1 MHDLKSRL
9 LRYAATPPGTLWRKA
24 IRRIKTASAQSAHR
38 ARDRYCSS
46 FAPDTVSGSLFLH
59 VNSFPLQEA
68 ATRPEI
74 LQALTEHYLAHR
86 FDLLGSGWVPVH
98 HGAEC
103 SGVEGHR
110 YGRVAQATLPLPD
123 RINPANRRESSRLQ
137 GLLEGDY
144 RPIDWQLDFKS
155 GFRWRE
161 DCWYKDIPISTGCP
175 GADIKVPW
183 ELARCQHLPQLA
195 LAYGLARAGTPG
207 FRDALEYQREFR
219 NQIIDFMAGNPPRFG
234 VNWACPM
241 DIGIRVANWL
251 MAYDLFVAAGA
262 EFDNAFVVALHR
274 SVHEHGTHIAGNLE
288 WNEAF
293 RSNHYLANL
302 AGLLFAGAYLP
313 GGATS
318 DDWIRK
324 AAIELLIEIPA
335 QFNGDGSNFEAS
347 TCYHRLSAEMAI
359 YSVALLS
366 SILRRRLPLP
376 WQVSPTRL
384 GGVPTRW
391 ENDEQLFSTTLTGIL
406 ERAAEFS
413 MHTTKEDGR
422 VAQIGDNDS
431 GRFFKLQPACA
442 AISVEQ
448 ARRQYENLCGY
459 AVLPDSDNFL
469 LEDSL
474 DHRHLAGAIGALF
487 SRRDLADFASPFN
500 LDAAVIRIL
509 AGTRR
514 FPWYRDD
521 AQPMKAS
528 TVCKGTDQEFSA
540 IETRLQS
547 LPGTGRQSYRF
558 ALPADLRRD
567 AIETFGYPDF
577 GLFIFKAKGFYL
589 AIRCGPQ
596 GQAGNGGHDHHDQLS
611 AELLIGGHAH
621 ALDPGTYLYTALP
634 ERRNEYRAAAAHFAP
649 RIAGMEPGSLAQLFS
664 LPDLARADC
673 LYFRPGGFIG
683 RHHGYGIPVYRVIRF
698 ADHHVEI
705 HDYAE
710 GGALETCRFADTGTI
725 NSRHQGPPFSAG
737 YGMRFRSA
745 AGN

>member
-24 IRRIKTASAQSAHR
+24 VRRIKTASAQIVHR

-59 VNSFPLQEA
+59 VQSFPLQEA

-137 GLLEGDY
+137 DLLEGDY

-262 EFDNAFVVALHR
+262 EFDNAFVAALHR
-274 SVHEHGTHIAGNLE
+274 SVHEHGAHIAGNLE

-293 RSNHYLANL
+293 RSNHYLADL

-313 GGATS
+313 SGTTS
-318 DDWIRK
+318 NDWILT

-359 YSVALLS
+359 YSVALLL
-366 SILRRRLPLP
+366 SILRGRLPLP
-376 WQVSPTRL
+376 WQVSPTRQ

-391 ENDEQLFSTTLTGIL
+391 ENDEQLFSASLTGIL

-442 AISVEQ
+442 AITVEQ
-448 ARRQYENLCGY
+448 ARRQHENLCGY
-459 AVLPDSDNFL
+459 AVLPDSDNFW

-487 SRRDLADFASPFN
+487 TRRDLADFASPFN

-509 AGTRR
+509 AGDRR
-514 FPWYRDD
+514 FPGYRND
-521 AQPMKAS
+521 AQPIKAS
-528 TVCKGTDQEFSA
+528 TVCKGTDAEFAA
-540 IETRLQS
+540 IEARLQS
-547 LPGTGRQSYRF
+547 LSNTSRQSYRF
-558 ALPADLRRD
+558 PLPAAIRLDQ
-567 AIETFGYPDF
+567 IETFGYPDF
-577 GLFIFKAKGFYL
+577 GLFIFKTNGFYL

-611 AELLIGGHAH
+611 VEMVISGHAH
-621 ALDPGTYLYTALP
+621 AVDPGTYLYTALP
-634 ERRNEYRAAAAHFAP
+634 KRRNEYRAAAAHFAP
-649 RIAGMEPGSLAQLFS
+649 RIVGMEPGSLALLFS
-664 LPDLARADC
+664 LPDLARAEN
-673 LYFRPGGFIG
+673 LYFGRGGFIG
-683 RHHGYGIPVYRVIRF
+683 RHQGYGAPVYRVIRF

-710 GGALETCRFADTGTI
+710 GGTLEACRFADTGTT
-725 NSRHQGPPFSAG
+725 NSHHQGPPFSAG
-737 YGMRFRSA
+737 YGLRLRSA
-745 AGN
+745 AGD